1 MKGGFEATAKIR
13 EYEREEGLSRSPIIA
28 LTAHAMLGDR
38 EKCIQAQMDEY
49 LSKPLKQN
57 QMMQTILKCATL
69 GGNLLERG
77 TEPRLSPSDEPFQSK
92 TMVPPPT
99 SVRPSFE
106 SRAFTASGPSNE
118 GSKAS
123 PAIITADQHDPLER
137 VSQVLLS
144 GIRDPLTTLV
154 VTATI
159 SQQLGLLWIQLVRP
173 WNYELRPGPKD
184 ILR

>member
-1 MKGGFEATAKIR
+1 M
-13 EYEREEGLSRSPIIA
+13 SRSPIIA

-77 TEPRLSPSDEPFQSK
+77 TEPRLSAGDEPL
-92 TMVPPPT
+92 PPKRNAPHHGLL
-99 SVRPSFE
+99 RPSLD

-118 GSKAS
+118 GSKES
-123 PAIITADQHDPLER
+123 PALITADQHDPLER
-137 VSQVLLS
+137 VSHSPV
-144 GIRDPLTTLV
+144 
-154 VTATI
+154 AH
-159 SQQLGLLWIQLVRP
+159 
-173 WNYELRPGPKD
+173 LR
-184 ILR
+184 I